1 MDDHMILDKENTVES
16 LEKQNQ
22 QQQQSIAHLHYDQ
35 SGESD
40 KGAWILPRADWKASP
55 ADPSSKTIEWYPRN
69 FADHYHLT
77 AADEIYT
84 VDW

>member
-22 QQQQSIAHLHYDQ
+22 QQQQSIAHLHDDQ

-40 KGAWILPRADWKASP
+40 KVRQEHE
-55 ADPSSKTIEWYPRN
+55 SKQEQIGKIHRQIQ
-69 FADHYHLT
+69 AQRQ
-77 AADEIYT
+77 
-84 VDW
+84 